1 MPEISRFFGIVIR
14 MYWDDHNPPHF
25 HAYYAGDEVVI
36 DIQSLSVFAGSL
48 SPRATGLVIEWAN
61 LHRRE
66 LLADW
71 NRAQA
76 QEPLEKIE
84 PLT

>member
-1 MPEISRFFGIVIR
+1 MPELSRFFGIVIR

-25 HAYYAGDEVVI
+25 HAFYAGEQAII
-36 DIQSLSVFAGSL
+36 DINSLTIIGGDL
-48 SPRATGLVIEWAN
+48 SPRALGLVVEWAT

-71 NRAQA
+71 HRAQR

-84 PLT
+84 PLR